1 MKFGACL
8 LSVVPVRSEP
18 SDKTEMTTQL
28 LFGDLVVV
36 NESWNNWLKIRIV
49 YDNYEGWIDHKQ
61 VVEISNDEFSK
72 LSKAP
77 SQYTK
82 DLVEVFQGESGK
94 LIPVLFGSTI
104 RNLTSNGFKIG
115 DQHFIFEGQLSQP
128 ALIPSINSIIE
139 DAMIL
144 LNAPYLWG
152 GKTPFGIDCSG
163 FTQTVFKVNGV
174 ELLRDAAQQAS
185 QGEAISLVDE
195 AEPGDLA
202 FFDNEEEKIVHVG
215 IIFEKNKIIHAS
227 GRVRI
232 DMIDHQGIYN
242 KELQKY
248 THRLRLIKRLI

>member
-18 SDKTEMTTQL
+18 SDKAEMTTQL
-28 LFGDLVVV
+28 MFGDLVAVI
-36 NESWNNWLKIRIV
+36 ESWNNWLKIRIV

-61 VVEISNDEFSK
+61 VVEINGDEFLK

-77 SQYTK
+77 SQFTK
-82 DLVEVFQGESGK
+82 DLVEVFQGESGR
-94 LIPVLFGSTI
+94 LIPVLFGSTV
-104 RNLTSNGFKIG
+104 RNLTPDGFHIA
-115 DQHFIFEGQLSQP
+115 DHHFMFEGHLSE
-128 ALIPSINSIIE
+128 LVMKPSINSIIE
-139 DAMIL
+139 DAMLL
-144 LNAPYLWG
+144 LNAPYMWG

-185 QGEAISLVDE
+185 QGESISLVDE

-215 IIFEKNKIIHAS
+215 IICEKHKIIHAS
-227 GRVRI
+227 GKVRI

-242 KELQKY
+242 KGLQKY

>member
-18 SDKTEMTTQL
+18 SDKAEMTTQL

-36 NESWNNWLKIRIV
+36 NESWNNWLKIRII

-61 VVEISNDEFSK
+61 VVEISSDEFLK

-77 SQYTK
+77 SQFTK
-82 DLVEVFQGESGK
+82 DLVEVLQGEAGK
-94 LIPVLFGSTI
+94 LIPVLFGSTVS
-104 RNLTSNGFKIG
+104 NLTSNGFQIG
-115 DQHFIFEGQLSQP
+115 EQHFLFEGQLSQP
-128 ALIPSINSIIE
+128 AVIPSINSIIE
-139 DAMIL
+139 DAMLL

-185 QGEAISLVDE
+185 QGEAIGLVDE

-215 IIFEKNKIIHAS
+215 IIFEKYKIIHAS
-227 GRVRI
+227 GKVRI
-232 DMIDHQGIYN
+232 DMIDHQGIFN
-242 KELQKY
+242 KDLQKY
-248 THRLRLIKRLI
+248 SHKLRLIKRLI